1 MLAFEIRSL
10 QARNLKTFTSFV
22 FFGQVERRNGGVRSE
37 VVKFE
42 VKLF

>member
-10 QARNLKTFTSFV
+10 QARNLKTFHV
-22 FFGQVERRNGGVRSE
+22 FCFSGRLEEDGGVRSE